1 MYCSQCGTPI
11 HDKSKF
17 CYKCGARVLTVPEP
31 EEGQDAEAGERQS
44 SRGSEGRERRGG
56 RSSEK
61 DRRRIRRAALTA
73 QAAPGQPLPR

>member
-31 EEGQDAEAGERQS
+31 EEGQDAEAGERQP
-44 SRGSEGRERRGG
+44 SRGSEGRER
-56 RSSEK
+56 
-61 DRRRIRRAALTA
+61 L
-73 QAAPGQPLPR
+73 

>member
-31 EEGQDAEAGERQS
+31 EEGQGGEAEERQS
-44 SRGSEGRERRGG
+44 SRGSGAGRGAAAG
-56 RSSEK
+56 H
-61 DRRRIRRAALTA
+61 RRRIRRAALTA